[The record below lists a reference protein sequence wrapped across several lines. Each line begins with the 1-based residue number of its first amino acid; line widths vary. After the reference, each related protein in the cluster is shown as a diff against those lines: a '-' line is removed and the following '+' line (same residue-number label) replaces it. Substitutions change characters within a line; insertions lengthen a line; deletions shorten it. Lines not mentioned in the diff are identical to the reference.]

1 VANRRG
7 LVVAAGLV
15 LLVAGCGSVVPA
27 AKPVAAPPT
36 TTTIV
41 KPVQRNGALAQQW
54 ISGFCAPVVGHAVSY
69 AAAMVAAQPEF
80 AGQETASD
88 RGNDQATM
96 LSLVSG
102 LVGEAGANT
111 ATVHAASA
119 TDPGDVRAKTVL
131 LGVYAQV
138 QDQLGTDE
146 QQTSALPVGDATAFS
161 AAFAAVGNDVVAVM
175 RTAEAT
181 VKADPELGAAFT
193 ANSSCGSY

>member
-1 VANRRG
+1 
-7 LVVAAGLV
+7 
-15 LLVAGCGSVVPA
+15 
-27 AKPVAAPPT
+27 
-36 TTTIV
+36 
-41 KPVQRNGALAQQW
+41 
-54 ISGFCAPVVGHAVSY
+54 
-69 AAAMVAAQPEF
+69 MVAAQPEF

-111 ATVHAASA
+111 ATVQAATA
-119 TDPGDVRAKTVL
+119 TDPGAVRAKTVL

-146 QQTSALPVGDATAFS
+146 QQTSALPVGDATAFG